1 MSLRLHPSL
10 HATATPDKPAV
21 IMAGSEESLTY
32 GQLEQASNR
41 HARLMRQLGLGAGD
55 AVAICVEN
63 SLAFLPLVLACQRSG
78 LTYVCI
84 STRLLAHEVDYILRD
99 SGARLLI
106 VSPGIDA
113 ADRIR
118 ATISAD
124 LPLFSVNGPVPG
136 ATPWE
141 PLADGLPM
149 DPLPDERAG
158 TEMLYSSG
166 TTGRPKGILQPPPSA
181 DIADPDALTML
192 ARTYFGLSGDSVYL
206 SPAPLYHAAPL
217 RWSLATLKSGG
228 VVVVLERFDAELT
241 LASIQAHRVTHG
253 QFVPTH
259 FVRML
264 KLPEPVRARFD
275 LSSLRLA
282 IHAAAPCAI
291 PVKQAM
297 IDWWGPILV
306 EYYAGTE
313 GNGMT
318 MITSEEWLAHPG
330 SVGRAVLGQPRI
342 CGPDGEELPTGQ
354 EGEVYFSEA
363 RPFAY
368 HNDPERTAATA
379 NRHGWT
385 SLGDIGRVD
394 EEGYLYL
401 TDRKSFMIISGGV
414 NIYPQEIEDLL
425 IQHPRVTDA
434 AVIGAPCPEM
444 GERVVAVVQPADMA
458 EADDRL
464 AAELTAWVRQGLSGV
479 KVPRQ
484 IDFMEQLP
492 RHDTGKLY
500 KQPLRARY
508 QPPVA

>member
-10 HATATPDKPAV
+10 HAANAPEKPAV
-21 IMAGSEESLTY
+21 IMAGSGEVLTY
-32 GQLEQASNR
+32 GDLEAASNR
-41 HARLMRQLGLGAGD
+41 HARQMRALGLGAG
-55 AVAICVEN
+55 AVVAICVEN
-63 SLAFLPLVLACQRSG
+63 SLAFLPLVLAAQRSG

-84 STRLLAHEVDYILRD
+84 STRLLAHEVDYILKD

-106 VSPGIDA
+106 VSPGIEAA
-113 ADRIR
+113 ADLVGVI
-118 ATISAD
+118 APD
-124 LPLFSVNGPVPG
+124 LDLYAINGPVAG
-136 ATPWE
+136 AGDWAALSE
-141 PLADGLPM
+141 VQSGA
-149 DPLPDERAG
+149 PLPDEVAG

-181 DIADPDALTML
+181 DIADPDALTLL
-192 ARTYFGLSGDSVYL
+192 ARAYFGLGEDSVYL

-217 RWSLATLKSGG
+217 RWSLASLKSGAT
-228 VVVVLERFDAELT
+228 VVVLERFDAELT
-241 LASIQAHRVTHG
+241 LSAIQTHGVTHG

-264 KLPEPVRARFD
+264 KLPFAVRAAFD
-275 LSSLRLA
+275 LSSLRVA

-318 MITSEEWLAHPG
+318 MITSAEWLSHPG

-342 CGPDGEELPTGQ
+342 CGPDGIELPVGQ
-354 EGEVYFSEA
+354 EGEVFFAEA

-379 NRHGWT
+379 NAQGWT

-414 NIYPQEIEDLL
+414 NIYPQEIEDRL
-425 IQHPRVTDA
+425 IQHPRVLDA
-434 AVIGAPCPEM
+434 AVIGVPCPEM
-444 GERVVAVVQPADMA
+444 GERVVAVVQPANMA
-458 EADDRL
+458 EADEAL
-464 AAELTAWVRQGLSGV
+464 ASDLIAWTRHHLSGV

-500 KQPLRARY
+500 KQGLRALY
-508 QPPVA
+508 AG